1 MASSACSATM
11 FAKLLIANRGEIACR
26 IIDTARRLGI
36 ATLAVYSQAD
46 RHARH
51 VRMADAAV
59 CIGAASAAESYLRGA
74 RLLEVAAEHGA
85 DAIHPGYGFLSENAA
100 FAEACEAA
108 GIVFVG
114 PPAAAIRAMGSKRE
128 AKQLMS
134 QAGVPVV
141 PGYHGD
147 DLSDARLQREAE
159 TIGWP
164 LLLKASAGGGGK
176 GMRVVET
183 PGAFGAALAAARR
196 ESLAAFGDDAML
208 IERYLQAPRH
218 IEVQIFADAHGQVV
232 HLFER
237 DCSVQRRHQ
246 KVLEE
251 APAPGLDETLRAA
264 LGAAAVAAAR
274 AIGYRGAGTVEF
286 IAEGGD
292 FYFMEMN
299 TRLQVE
305 HPVTEMITGQDLV
318 AWQLQVATG
327 QPLPLTQQ
335 QLVIDGHALEARLY
349 AEDPARGYLPSVG
362 RLRRLRLPC
371 GEGVRVDSGVDE
383 GDAISSHYDP
393 MIGKLITHGRDRAQA
408 LARMRQALAATQV
421 LGVATNL
428 GLLQRVVASPGFVR
442 GAVTTGF
449 LAEHP
454 GLAEAPGAPPR
465 EVRLLAAL
473 ALHRAASVQA
483 GTQAGAH
490 AATASGEVDVTSP
503 WACTDSWRLNLPA
516 RQRLQLAVGEQRH
529 VIELEHRGTGLL
541 LHDEHGT
548 CTVRIDSGSEA
559 GSEAGVLVAELDDRR
574 YRCDYQLEGPAIALW
589 LEGRLWQ
596 LARHVPGAAA
606 VLHASAGSLA
616 SPLPGQVIAVHVA
629 AGDHVTAGQA
639 LVVVEAMKMEHVISA
654 PGEGQVVEVYFAAG
668 QRVDEGETLLQLQT
682 D

>member
-1 MASSACSATM
+1 MASSACSAAM

-36 ATLAVYSQAD
+36 ATLAVYSEAD
-46 RHARH
+46 RDARH

-74 RLLEVAAEHGA
+74 RLLEVAVEYGA
-85 DAIHPGYGFLSENAA
+85 DAVHPGYGFLSENAA
-100 FAEACEAA
+100 FAEACAVA

-147 DLSDARLQREAE
+147 DLSDVRLQREAE
-159 TIGWP
+159 AIGWP

-176 GMRVVET
+176 GMRVVEA
-183 PGAFGAALAAARR
+183 PGAFAAALAAARR

-218 IEVQIFADAHGQVV
+218 IEVQVFADAYGQVV

-251 APAPGLDETLRAA
+251 APAPGLDETLRTAM
-264 LGAAAVAAAR
+264 GAAAVAAAR

-286 IAEGGD
+286 IVEGEE

-318 AWQLQVATG
+318 AWQLQVAAG

-349 AEDPARGYLPSVG
+349 AEDPTRGYLPSVG
-362 RLRRLRLPC
+362 RLRRLRLPR

-383 GDAISSHYDP
+383 GDAISSYYDP

-408 LARMRQALAATQV
+408 LARMRHALAATQI

-428 GLLQRVVASPGFVR
+428 ALLQRVVASPGFAR

-454 GLAEAPGAPPR
+454 ALAEAPGAPPR

-473 ALHRAASVQA
+473 ALHRAASAQA
-483 GTQAGAH
+483 GTQAGAY

-503 WACTDSWRLNLPA
+503 WAYTDSWRLNLPA

-529 VIELEHRGTGLL
+529 VIELEHRGAELL
-541 LHDEHGT
+541 LHDEHGS
-548 CTVRIDSGSEA
+548 CTVHIDSGSAA
-559 GSEAGVLVAELDDRR
+559 GTLVAELDGRR
-574 YRCDYQLEGPAIALW
+574 YRCDYQFEEPAIALW
-589 LEGRLWQ
+589 LEGWLWQ

-606 VLHASAGSLA
+606 VPYASAGSLA

-629 AGDHVTAGQA
+629 AGDHVTAGQP

-654 PGEGQVVEVYFAAG
+654 PCEGQVVEVHFAAG
-668 QRVDEGETLLQLQT
+668 QRVDEGDTLLQLKT